1 LPFESLLVLC
11 DLSSALSQFDK
22 AHSPSDKAGIL
33 PIAKLLKR
41 DSIIIRF
48 MPHAQQNDERSAE
61 PAEIEGRLPATAGL
75 HFELVWSKEGQDNL
89 MAGAARRKQ
98 RSIPIRRINISRTC

>member
-22 AHSPSDKAGIL
+22 AHSQSDKAGIL
-33 PIAKLLKR
+33 PIAKVLKR

-61 PAEIEGRLPATAGL
+61 PAEIEGRLTGDGWTTFRIGLVQGGARQSDGRSRSTKAT
-75 HFELVWSKEGQDNL
+75 
-89 MAGAARRKQ
+89 
-98 RSIPIRRINISRTC
+98 